1 MIRQRHGLIGLTILF
16 AVLVLFH
23 SSAQGSR
30 SASPPETI
38 EFGKPVLR
46 HVWPKGLSV
55 TFEGKAGEVITLE
68 VTSKTATG
76 GFDPFIRL
84 LDPTGKKEASD
95 DDSGGRGNCLIKDHA
110 LKKDGHYHVFIG
122 GEDNKEGEVEVLLTK
137 ADQPR

>member
-1 MIRQRHGLIGLTILF
+1 MSRKHRELISLVLF
-16 AVLVLFH
+16 FTALSLFH

-55 TFEGKAGEVITLE
+55 IFEGKAGDVITLT
-68 VTSKTATG
+68 VTSKIATG
-76 GFDPFIRL
+76 GFDPYVRL
-84 LDPTGKKEASD
+84 LDPEEKEEASD
-95 DDSGGRGNCLIKDHA
+95 DDSGGHGDCIIKDHA
-110 LKKDGHYHVFIG
+110 LKKSGQYHVFIG
-122 GEDNKEGEVEVLLTK
+122 GEDNKEGEVEILLTK